1 MTTSL
6 SQASLFQYGFLAL
19 PLAFAGVPLYI
30 HAPDFYT
37 RDLGLSLGLIG
48 AILLFIRL
56 FDAVQDPIIGYLSD
70 KYPRQRHN
78 IIMVGITLLMVGIS
92 GIFHGNHSPIPLS
105 VWFTLS
111 MIVATTG
118 FSILAINLTMIG
130 GLWSNDKNE
139 RTRIS
144 SWREA
149 FSLVGLLIA
158 SIIPTLFSYDY
169 LVVTFIALIGVAYYL
184 FANFLKDNPVQNNKK
199 NATISF
205 SFLKILFGQDRLFFT
220 ICFIT
225 HIAAAIPAVMVLFF
239 INDYLQAES
248 LQGLFLLLYFLSG
261 ALFMPFWTWGAAR
274 FGKYQTWIGAMVL
287 SVITFCFAYT
297 LQSGDIV
304 TYGII
309 CMLSGIALGGDLSLP
324 PSILA
329 DRISRKKQEYQAT
342 QYYAALA
349 FLPKIAV
356 AIASGGT
363 FLILNHYGFTVGA
376 EKSEYTQKVMIVM
389 YALVP
394 CFIKLIAVVLLWRLD
409 DFKGE
414 KDEKINERINA
425 HERSRI
431 S

>member
-1 MTTSL
+1 
-6 SQASLFQYGFLAL
+6 
-19 PLAFAGVPLYI
+19 
-30 HAPDFYT
+30 
-37 RDLGLSLGLIG
+37 
-48 AILLFIRL
+48 
-56 FDAVQDPIIGYLSD
+56 
-70 KYPRQRHN
+70 
-78 IIMVGITLLMVGIS
+78 
-92 GIFHGNHSPIPLS
+92 
-105 VWFTLS
+105 
-111 MIVATTG
+111 
-118 FSILAINLTMIG
+118 
-130 GLWSNDKNE
+130 
-139 RTRIS
+139 
-144 SWREA
+144 
-149 FSLVGLLIA
+149 
-158 SIIPTLFSYDY
+158 
-169 LVVTFIALIGVAYYL
+169 
-184 FANFLKDNPVQNNKK
+184 
-199 NATISF
+199 
-205 SFLKILFGQDRLFFT
+205 
-220 ICFIT
+220 
-225 HIAAAIPAVMVLFF
+225 
-239 INDYLQAES
+239 
-248 LQGLFLLLYFLSG
+248 
-261 ALFMPFWTWGAAR
+261 MPFWTWGAAR
-274 FGKYQTWIGAMVL
+274 FGKYQTWIGAMIL

-329 DRISRKKQEYQAT
+329 DRISRKKQESQAT

-356 AIASGGT
+356 AIASGGS

-414 KDEKINERINA
+414 KDKKINERINA